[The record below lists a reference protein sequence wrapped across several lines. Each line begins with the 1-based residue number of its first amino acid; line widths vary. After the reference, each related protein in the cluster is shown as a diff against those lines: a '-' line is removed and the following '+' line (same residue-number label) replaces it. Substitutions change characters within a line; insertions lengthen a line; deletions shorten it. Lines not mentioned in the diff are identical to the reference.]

1 MSSNTEK
8 NTKINTTFFEF
19 LSGGFAKGDLR
30 IDFFVF
36 FEAIVKIT

>member
-8 NTKINTTFFEF
+8 KTKINTFFEF
-19 LSGGFAKGDLR
+19 LSGGFVKGDLR